1 MSKNISSLSH
11 RKGLTDNLFES
22 YTKAAVATGTPGA
35 EDLKEISKNVML
47 GEAIVYGA
55 SSFYDFLKPEN
66 KGKKAYVCN
75 GTACKVA
82 CTQTKVEAA
91 LEGAFGK
98 EAVGEI
104 CCLGRCHEGGSFQ
117 YDGKNYSGDAATVIN
132 DIIAGKATDK
142 ADDKYQV
149 GGVGELLQSS
159 DFGGLVVYREQL
171 KKMLASTPELLLEE
185 INISRLRGRGGAGFP
200 AGIKWGVTKNANG
213 DEKYVVCNAD
223 EGDPGAYTDKYLME
237 QQPERVLLGMMLAGY
252 IAGAASGV
260 LYIRKEYPDSVAI
273 IAETI
278 EKLIDEKM
286 VGTDIFGSGFNFDF
300 KIIEGAGAYICGE
313 ETALLASIEGCR
325 PEVRVRPPFPAV
337 EGLYR
342 KPTVLNNVETF
353 ALAQSILDIGGDA
366 FSKIGTEKS
375 TGTKLV
381 SLDSFFNTPGV
392 YEVPMGTPLMTV
404 IETLGGGFTESVK
417 ALQVGGPLG
426 GAVPASHFDK
436 LTIDFESFQQGGF
449 LLGHAG
455 MVSIPETFSIAE
467 YIEHLFE
474 FTAIE
479 SCGKCFPCRIGSI
492 RGQEMF
498 AKAQAGEYMIDRELL
513 DDLLETLEIGSLCA
527 LGGGVPL
534 PIKNLLSHF
543 EDELSSFMKNGV
555 AK

>member
-286 VGTDIFGSGFNFDF
+286 VGTDIFGSCFNFDF

>member
-1 MSKNISSLSH
+1 MSKNISALSH
-11 RKGLTDNLFES
+11 RKGLKDNLFES
-22 YTKAAVATGTPGA
+22 YTQSAQDNGTPST
-35 EDLKEISKNVML
+35 EDLKEIAKNVML

-82 CTQTKVEAA
+82 CSQSKVTAQ
-91 LEGAFGK
+91 LEDAFGQ

-104 CCLGRCHEGGSFQ
+104 CCLGRCHEGGAFQ
-117 YDGKNYSGDAATVIN
+117 YNGHNYSGDAADVID
-132 DIIAGKATDK
+132 DIISGKAEDK
-142 ADDKYQV
+142 AVDTYNIS
-149 GGVGELLQSS
+149 GVGDLLQTA
-159 DFGGLVVYREQL
+159 DFGDLSNFETQL
-171 KKMLASTPELLLEE
+171 KKMFALAPEALLEE
-185 INISRLRGRGGAGFP
+185 INVSKLRGRGGAGFP
-200 AGIKWGVTKNANG
+200 AGIKWGATKNAKG

-237 QQPERVLLGMMLAGY
+237 QQAERVLLGMMIAGY
-252 IAGAASGV
+252 IVGATSGV
-260 LYIRKEYPDSVAI
+260 LYIRKEYPDSVAVVAKT
-273 IAETI
+273 IAN
-278 EKLIDEKM
+278 LVDAKM
-286 VGTDIFGSGFNFDF
+286 VGADILGSGFDFNF

-353 ALAQSILDIGGDA
+353 ALAQAVLDIGGDA

-381 SLDSFFNTPGV
+381 SLDSFFKKPGV
-392 YEVPMGTPLMTV
+392 YEVPMGTPLVDV
-404 IETLGGGFTESVK
+404 INTFGGGFTESVK

-426 GAVPASHFDK
+426 GVVPESHFEK

-455 MVSIPETFSIAE
+455 MVSIPKTFSIAE

-474 FTAIE
+474 FTAVE
-479 SCGKCFPCRIGSI
+479 SCGKCFPCRIGST

-498 AKAQAGEYMIDRELL
+498 AKAQAGEYKIDRALL

-534 PIKNLLSHF
+534 PIKNLLTYF
-543 EDELSSFMKNGV
+543 EDELSSYMGTGV